1 MSTRVFR
8 RFRIFAHILLKNT
21 HVFPFRFRF
30 VLFYFVGK
38 ASVYALNKNWENR
51 KYTTTKRT
59 TSSNTLVKVKK
70 LFCYSPH
77 FPIFCW
83 AFFIFIYFCL
93 SPALPHSPNRRSST
107 VLYSTAYSHPINI
120 SHPDAIYK
128 DDFYFLEN
136 FLLIFLVFFLILF
149 SVTTFLICLD
159 LAILICLE
167 SRFWIHILIR
177 NLQRQLSKISSMV
190 SVGNRSM

>member
-1 MSTRVFR
+1 MFFHFVFG
-8 RFRIFAHILLKNT
+8 
-21 HVFPFRFRF
+21 
-30 VLFYFVGK
+30 LFYFILFCWESKRLCSKQKLGK
-38 ASVYALNKNWENR
+38 QEIYNNNK
-51 KYTTTKRT
+51 T
-59 TSSNTLVKVKK
+59 TSSNTLVKMKK

-93 SPALPHSPNRRSST
+93 SPALPHSPNKRSST

-149 SVTTFLICLD
+149 FVTTFLICLD

-190 SVGNRSM
+190 SVGSRSM